1 MRTPAVMAILL
12 ATLGMAACAIQQ
24 FSRPVE
30 NFETGEIDR
39 RLLGL
44 WVLTLPPEE
53 PSESGEVA
61 APPPKTYVT
70 PEPLSELLSCREN
83 SYPLVVYIA
92 EAPDGLKA
100 FFTACAAGEM
110 DFQYQVGRIRS
121 FTIKRHTYAVFQTL
135 TRQGD
140 PADTPLYVVFRYAF
154 DKNGKAQVWWPRTMQ
169 DEDEAK
175 ATGLPAASLETE
187 TIDLTLA
194 ELEKKLAGLQ
204 LKPPFWM
211 PLNPPDADKQR
222 GPEWQLQ
229 GILTHV
235 PMVELA
241 R

>member
-1 MRTPAVMAILL
+1 MRVPAVMAILL

-30 NFETGEIDR
+30 NFDTGEIDR

-53 PSESGEVA
+53 PSDSAEVA
-61 APPPKTYVT
+61 APAKTYVT
-70 PEPLSELLSCREN
+70 PENLSNLLSCQGN
-83 SYPLVVYIA
+83 SSPMAVYVT

-100 FFTACAAGEM
+100 FFTACAGGEIN
-110 DFQYQVGRIRS
+110 FQHQVGRVRS
-121 FTIKRHTYAVFQTL
+121 FTIKRQTYAVFQTL

-140 PADTPLYVVFRYAF
+140 PVNTPLYFVFRYAF

-175 ATGLPAASLETE
+175 ATGLPSASLETE

-211 PLNPPDADKQR
+211 PLNPPEAAKKR
-222 GPEWQLQ
+222 IPEWQLQ

-235 PMVELA
+235 SMVEPA